1 MKKLTA
7 SRIATTLATC
17 LFVAALTVSTSVSA
31 AGARILNEANMD
43 FDNTSSISSSES
55 TYTSERSRSASVL
68 DQNQYDYKVYPDGL
82 EEAEFAAFEVPD
94 ALVVSD

>member
-7 SRIATTLATC
+7 SRIATTLATG
-17 LFVAALTVSTSVSA
+17 LFVATLTVSTSVSA

-43 FDNTSSISSSES
+43 FDNTYSISSSES
-55 TYTSERSRSASVL
+55 TYTSEPSQSTSVL
-68 DQNQYDYKVYPDGL
+68 DQNQYDYKVDPAGL